1 LTVAVVADELTTAS
15 DVPEVPVIADMVPDA
30 LAFEE

>member
-1 LTVAVVADELTTAS
+1 LTVACVEDELTTAS
-15 DVPEVPVIADMVPDA
+15 DVSEAPPIADMVPDA